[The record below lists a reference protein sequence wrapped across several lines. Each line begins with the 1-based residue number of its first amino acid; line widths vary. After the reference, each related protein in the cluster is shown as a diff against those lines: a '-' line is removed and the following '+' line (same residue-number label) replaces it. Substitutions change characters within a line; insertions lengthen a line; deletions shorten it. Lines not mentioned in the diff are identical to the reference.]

1 MRGLGTHIPLQ
12 WEYFIPDPK
21 LCRTR
26 PNPHSTNGGIRN
38 LDQPSMHC
46 ASSDLFE
53 LFPFPGLT
61 MNVDQPSFT
70 LLITYNVA
78 SESVLSVHVLKI
90 ISTILSVT
98 FQQLLGWVPYLS
110 TALPS
115 TSFHAHPVSHKR
127 GFCAPPDDSPVE
139 YCIVISM
146 LPDVCVSS
154 QANMHEVCV

>member
-1 MRGLGTHIPLQ
+1 MRGLGTRIPLQ
-12 WEYFIPDPK
+12 WEYFIPDRK

-26 PNPHSTNGGIRN
+26 PNPHSTNGVTRN

-53 LFPFPGLT
+53 LFPFPGSDNECGST
-61 MNVDQPSFT
+61 VVHYVF
-70 LLITYNVA
+70 TYNVA

-90 ISTILSVT
+90 MSTILSVT
-98 FQQLLGWVPYLS
+98 FQQLLGWVPYLW
-110 TALPS
+110 TAFPS

-154 QANMHEVCV
+154 QVNMHEVCV